1 MTFYDIFEVGLIPT
15 LIMGESREISVALLA
30 VLCLLGGI
38 AAYFDGVDSTL
49 IRVIMVILAVLGFGG
64 LIIYIICA
72 IIMPLDTDVDNVQKK
87 DDRW

>member
-1 MTFYDIFEVGLIPT
+1 MSDVKRLTRSSTDKKIAGV
-15 LIMGESREISVALLA
+15 
-30 VLCLLGGI
+30 CGGI

-49 IRVIMVILAVLGFGG
+49 IRVIMVILAILGFGG

-72 IIMPLDTDVDNVQKK
+72 IIMPLDTDVDNMPKK

>member
-1 MTFYDIFEVGLIPT
+1 
-15 LIMGESREISVALLA
+15 
-30 VLCLLGGI
+30 
-38 AAYFDGVDSTL
+38 
-49 IRVIMVILAVLGFGG
+49 MVILAILGFGG